1 MTKFNWINS
10 MTKFFLVLI
19 FAALIP
25 ETASAGI
32 DAAINEATAPIASAI
47 GAIVFFKIPVF
58 GAQLPVVVLWLV
70 IGAVFFTFRMGFV
83 NVWGFK
89 HAIQLVRGDYANS
102 NDSGEVSHFQAL
114 ATAVS
119 GTVSIGNIGGVAVAV
134 TVGGP
139 GATFWLIMAGFLG
152 MSTKF
157 VECTLGIKY
166 RTENPDG
173 SVSGGPMYYLRK
185 GFSECGMEGFGMFM
199 GTFYAIGIFIG
210 ALGIGNMFQSNQAYV
225 QLNNITNGLF
235 DSLGWLVGIAMAAVV
250 FAVIVGG
257 IKSIARV
264 TEKIVPFMAIFYCF
278 FALIIIFMNGSAIP
292 EAISNIF
299 SVVY

>member
-1 MTKFNWINS
+1 
-10 MTKFFLVLI
+10 
-19 FAALIP
+19 
-25 ETASAGI
+25 
-32 DAAINEATAPIASAI
+32 
-47 GAIVFFKIPVF
+47 
-58 GAQLPVVVLWLV
+58 
-70 IGAVFFTFRMGFV
+70 
-83 NVWGFK
+83 
-89 HAIQLVRGDYANS
+89 
-102 NDSGEVSHFQAL
+102 
-114 ATAVS
+114 
-119 GTVSIGNIGGVAVAV
+119 
-134 TVGGP
+134 
-139 GATFWLIMAGFLG
+139 MAGFLG

-157 VECTLGIKY
+157 VECILGIKY

-185 GFSECGMEGFGMFM
+185 GFSECGMEGFGKFM

-299 SVVY
+299 SVVH